1 MTKKRRT
8 SARPMDWRIAVLL
21 LILVLIISLIQEFEG
36 GDTPSTSIEPTVT
49 PMTGSTAVP
58 NANQALMMY
67 TNTAELVYPDVPA
80 ERQPPQFYQAFL
92 ADIAAATQS
101 VDIAVFDLD
110 LPELTEALVAAQQ
123 RGVTV
128 RVAFDDENLENAKVA
143 TAIGALEDAGVQVVS
158 DQREPFM
165 HQKIGV
171 FDKQIVWTGSWNMT
185 FNDTYRNNN
194 NMLRI
199 ENPAMAADYTREV
212 DQFMAGD
219 FGTRKTGYAPFETV
233 PLPDGSLD
241 YYFSPK
247 DKSNALIVEAINQ
260 AQTQVRF
267 MAFSYTDDAIGQAM
281 IAAHERGLSVA
292 GVMERQNVRGTGSE
306 FAILADGGV
315 DILADGNCYIMHH
328 KTMIIDD
335 DVVITGSYNFTK
347 SAEQSNDEN
356 LLIIR
361 SPQLAAQYLAEYDR
375 VRNQAENPLTCGR

>member
-1 MTKKRRT
+1 MTKRRT
-8 SARPMDWRIAVLL
+8 RNRPMDWRVALLL
-21 LILVLIISLIQEFEG
+21 LIVVVIVSLLQEYESA
-36 GDTPSTSIEPTVT
+36 DTPTAGIEPTST
-49 PMTGSTAVP
+49 PINGPTATP
-58 NANQALMMY
+58 IANQAIVMY
-67 TNTAELVYPDVPA
+67 VNTTELVYPDVPA
-80 ERQPPQFYQAFL
+80 KRQMPQFYRAFL
-92 ADIAAATQS
+92 DDIATATRS

-110 LPELTEALVAAQQ
+110 LPELTEALVVAQK

-128 RVAFDDENLENAKVA
+128 RVAFDDENLTDAKVA

-158 DQREPFM
+158 DQRDPFM

-171 FDKQIVWTGSWNMT
+171 FDNKIVWTGSWNMT

-212 DQFMAGD
+212 DQFMAGN
-219 FGTRKTGYAPFETV
+219 FGTRKTGYAPFKTV
-233 PLPDGSLD
+233 TLPDGTLD

-247 DKSNALIVEAINQ
+247 DKSNALIVAAIAK

-281 IAAHERGLSVA
+281 IAAHERGVSVA

-361 SPQLAAQYLAEYDR
+361 SPQLATQYLAEYDR
-375 VRNQAENPLTCGR
+375 IRNQAENPLTCGR

>member
-1 MTKKRRT
+1 MTKKRTRT
-8 SARPMDWRIAVLL
+8 RAMDWRIALL
-21 LILVLIISLIQEFEG
+21 LLVLALIVSFLQEDEETN
-36 GDTPSTSIEPTVT
+36 TPIPVTGPTAT
-49 PMTGSTAVP
+49 PI
-58 NANQALMMY
+58 ANQSIIMY

-80 ERQPPQFYQAFL
+80 ERQMPQFYQAFL

-101 VDIAVFDLD
+101 IDIAVFDLD

-123 RGVTV
+123 RGVKV
-128 RVAFDDENLENAKVA
+128 RVAFDDENLEDAKVA
-143 TAIGALEDAGVQVVS
+143 TAIGALEDAGIKVAS

-171 FDKQIVWTGSWNMT
+171 FDNQIVWTGSWNMT

-212 DQFMAGD
+212 DQFMAGN
-219 FGTRKTGYAPFETV
+219 FGTKKTGNAPFETV
-233 PLPDGSLD
+233 TLPDGSLD

-247 DKSNALIVEAINQ
+247 DKSNALIVDAINQ

-281 IAAHERGLSVA
+281 IAAHRRGLSVA

-306 FAILADGGV
+306 FAILEEGGV

-361 SPQLAAQYLAEYDR
+361 SPQLVAQYLAEYDR
-375 VRNQAENPLTCGR
+375 VRNQAENPLECGR

>member
-8 SARPMDWRIAVLL
+8 SARPMDWRVALLL
-21 LILVLIISLIQEFEG
+21 LILVVIVSLLQEYQ
-36 GDTPSTSIEPTVT
+36 STESPTTGSDPTVT
-49 PMTGSTAVP
+49 PIIGPTTTP
-58 NANQALMMY
+58 IPNQALMMY

-80 ERQPPQFYQAFL
+80 DRQPPQFYQAFL
-92 ADIAAATQS
+92 ADVAAATQS
-101 VDIAVFDLD
+101 IDIAVFDLD

-128 RVAFDDENLENAKVA
+128 RVAFDDENLEDAKVA
-143 TAIGALEDAGVQVVS
+143 TAIGALEDAGIQVAS

-171 FDKQIVWTGSWNMT
+171 FDKTIVWTGSWNMT

-212 DQFMAGD
+212 DQFMVGD
-219 FGTRKTGYAPFETV
+219 FGTNKTGNAPFEPVT
-233 PLPDGSLD
+233 LPDGSLA

-247 DKSNALIVEAINQ
+247 DKSNALIVDAINQ

-292 GVMERQNVRGTGSE
+292 GVMERQNVKGTGSE
-306 FAILADGGV
+306 FTILEDGGV

-328 KTMIIDD
+328 KTIIIDD
-335 DVVITGSYNFTK
+335 NVVITGSYNFTK

>member
-8 SARPMDWRIAVLL
+8 SARPMDWRVAVLL
-21 LILVLIISLIQEFEG
+21 LILVLIVSLIQEFNESDG
-36 GDTPSTSIEPTVT
+36 SLSNPVTGPTATPLP
-49 PMTGSTAVP
+49 
-58 NANQALMMY
+58 NQALMMY
-67 TNTAELVYPDVPA
+67 VNTTELIYPDVPA
-80 ERQPPQFYQAFL
+80 ERQPPQFYRAFL
-92 ADIAAATQS
+92 ADVAAATQS
-101 VDIAVFDLD
+101 IDIAVFDLD

-128 RVAFDDENLENAKVA
+128 RVAFDDENLEDAKVA
-143 TAIGALEDAGVQVVS
+143 TAIGALEDAGIQVAS

-171 FDKQIVWTGSWNMT
+171 FDKTIVWTGSWNMT

-219 FGTRKTGYAPFETV
+219 FGTRKTGNAPFETV
-233 PLPDGSLD
+233 TLPDGTLD

-247 DKSNALIVEAINQ
+247 DKSNALIVAAITQ

-281 IAAHERGLSVA
+281 IAAHERGVSVA

-306 FAILADGGV
+306 FAILEDGGV

-328 KTMIIDD
+328 KTIIIDD

-361 SPQLAAQYLAEYDR
+361 SPQLAAQYLVEYDR

>member
-8 SARPMDWRIAVLL
+8 SARPMDWRVAVLL
-21 LILVLIISLIQEFEG
+21 LILVLIISLIQEYQNT
-36 GDTPSTSIEPTVT
+36 DSPTTSTAPTVT
-49 PMTGSTAVP
+49 PVTDPTVTSIP
-58 NANQALMMY
+58 NQALMMY

-92 ADIAAATQS
+92 ADVAAATQS
-101 VDIAVFDLD
+101 IDIAVFDLD

-128 RVAFDDENLENAKVA
+128 RVAFDDENLEDAKVA

-233 PLPDGSLD
+233 TLPDGSLD

-247 DKSNALIVEAINQ
+247 DKSNALIVDAINQ

-281 IAAHERGLSVA
+281 IAAHARGLSVA
-292 GVMERQNVRGTGSE
+292 GVMERQNVKGTGSE
-306 FAILADGGV
+306 FAILEDGGV
-315 DILADGNCYIMHH
+315 DILADGNCYILHH
-328 KTMIIDD
+328 KTIIIDD

>member
-8 SARPMDWRIAVLL
+8 SARPMDWRVAVLL
-21 LILVLIISLIQEFEG
+21 LILVVIITLIQEFEG
-36 GDTPSTSIEPTVT
+36 GDLPDPVAGPTATPIP
-49 PMTGSTAVP
+49 
-58 NANQALMMY
+58 NQALMVY

-80 ERQPPQFYQAFL
+80 DRQPPQFYQAFL
-92 ADIAAATQS
+92 ADVAAATQS
-101 VDIAVFDLD
+101 IDIAVFDLD

-128 RVAFDDENLENAKVA
+128 RVAFDDENLEDAKVA

-171 FDKQIVWTGSWNMT
+171 FDKRIVWTGSWNMT

-199 ENPAMAADYTREV
+199 ENRAMAADYTREV
-212 DQFMAGD
+212 DQFIAGD
-219 FGTRKTGYAPFETV
+219 FGTKKTGNAPFETV
-233 PLPDGSLD
+233 TLPDGSLD

-260 AQTQVRF
+260 ARTQVRF

-281 IAAHERGLSVA
+281 IAAHARGLSVA
-292 GVMERQNVRGTGSE
+292 GVMERQNAKGIGSE
-306 FAILADGGV
+306 FAILEDGGV
-315 DILADGNCYIMHH
+315 DILSDGNCYIMHH

-335 DVVITGSYNFTK
+335 NVVITGSYNFTK